1 MTGMK
6 RLAAVIVP
14 LMLFAL
20 ACGDAAS
27 TQTPLPQEVAA
38 TVQPIAAETQTARP
52 LYTGGPDIEATIV
65 ARVQATVRALLNATP
80 IPSPTPTQ
88 AAPTPTPEPT
98 SFTTQIG
105 GSFNTAQPPT
115 ATPSTQTS
123 PSATPSTQTSPTTTP
138 SPTES
143 PGQAVGCNVAGEG
156 LKISA
161 WINGTLVASTLV
173 QSGRYLLLVEQSTGD
188 SFTGQTITFTVGN
201 STAEQVVTWKEGEG
215 TELDLTAQGSGQ
227 SRLVPTGFDL
237 VSLKGGPLAQPLPP
251 HAILGSVFVGSC

>member
-1 MTGMK
+1 MK

-65 ARVQATVRALLNATP
+65 ARVQATVQALLNATP

-115 ATPSTQTS
+115 VTPR
-123 PSATPSTQTSPTTTP
+123 PQTSPTATPSMQTSPTATP

>member
-27 TQTPLPQEVAA
+27 TQTPLLQEVAA
-38 TVQPIAAETQTARP
+38 TVQVIAFETQTASP
-52 LYTGGPDIEATIV
+52 PYTGGPDIEATIV

-115 ATPSTQTS
+115 VTPR
-123 PSATPSTQTSPTTTP
+123 PQTSPTVTP
-138 SPTES
+138 RPQTSPIATLGPTES
-143 PGQAVGCNVAGEG
+143 PGQTVGCNVAGEG
-156 LKISA
+156 LKVSA

-201 STAEQVVTWKEGEG
+201 SNADQVVTWKEGEV
-215 TELDLTAQGSGQ
+215 TELDLTAPGSGQ
-227 SRLVPTGFDL
+227 SRLVPAGFDL
-237 VSLKGGPLAQPLPP
+237 VSSKGGPLAQPLPP
-251 HAILGSVFVGSC
+251 HAILGSVFDGNC

>member
-27 TQTPLPQEVAA
+27 TQTPLLQEVAA
-38 TVQPIAAETQTARP
+38 TVQAIAAETQTP
-52 LYTGGPDIEATIV
+52 SPPYTGGPDIEATIV

-115 ATPSTQTS
+115 VTPR
-123 PSATPSTQTSPTTTP
+123 PQTSPTVTP
-138 SPTES
+138 RPQTSPIATLGPTES
-143 PGQAVGCNVAGEG
+143 PGQTVGCNVAGEG
-156 LKISA
+156 LKVSA

-201 STAEQVVTWKEGEG
+201 STADQVVTWKEGEV
-215 TELDLTAQGSGQ
+215 TELDLTAPGSGQ
-227 SRLVPTGFDL
+227 SRLVPAGFDL
-237 VSLKGGPLAQPLPP
+237 VSSKGGPLAQPLPP
-251 HAILGSVFVGSC
+251 HAILGSVFDGNC

>member
-27 TQTPLPQEVAA
+27 TQTPLPQEVAT
-38 TVQPIAAETQTARP
+38 TVQAIAAETQTASP
-52 LYTGGPDIEATIV
+52 PYTGGPDIEATIV

-115 ATPSTQTS
+115 VTPR
-123 PSATPSTQTSPTTTP
+123 PQTSPTATP

>member
-1 MTGMK
+1 MTGIK
-6 RLAAVIVP
+6 RLAVVIVP

-38 TVQPIAAETQTARP
+38 TVQAIAAETQTASP
-52 LYTGGPDIEATIV
+52 PYAGGPDIEATIV

-88 AAPTPTPEPT
+88 AAHTPTPEPT

-115 ATPSTQTS
+115 VTPR
-123 PSATPSTQTSPTTTP
+123 PQTSPTATP

-143 PGQAVGCNVAGEG
+143 PGQAVGCNVVGEG
-156 LKISA
+156 LKVSA

-201 STAEQVVTWKEGEG
+201 STADQMVTWKEGEG
-215 TELDLTAQGSGQ
+215 TELDLTAPGSGH
-227 SRLVPTGFDL
+227 SRLVPTGFGL
-237 VSLKGGPLAQPLPP
+237 VSSKGGPLAQPLPP
-251 HAILGSVFVGSC
+251 HAILGSVFVGNC

>member
-1 MTGMK
+1 MK
-6 RLAAVIVP
+6 RLAVVIVP
-14 LMLFAL
+14 LILFAL

-38 TVQPIAAETQTARP
+38 TVQAIAAETQTASP
-52 LYTGGPDIEATIV
+52 PYTGGPDIEATIV

-115 ATPSTQTS
+115 VTPRPQTS
-123 PSATPSTQTSPTTTP
+123 PAATP

-143 PGQAVGCNVAGEG
+143 PGQTVGCNVAGEG
-156 LKISA
+156 LKVSA
-161 WINGTLVASTLV
+161 WINGTVVASTLV

-188 SFTGQTITFTVGN
+188 SFTGQTITFTVEN
-201 STAEQVVTWKEGEG
+201 STADQVATWKEGGG

-227 SRLVPTGFDL
+227 SRLVPIGFDL
-237 VSLKGGPLAQPLPP
+237 VSSKGGPLAQPLPP
-251 HAILGSVFVGSC
+251 HAILGSVFVGNC

>member
-80 IPSPTPTQ
+80 IPSPTPAQ

-115 ATPSTQTS
+115 VTPR
-123 PSATPSTQTSPTTTP
+123 PQTSPTATP

-156 LKISA
+156 LKVSA

-201 STAEQVVTWKEGEG
+201 STADQMVTWKEGEG
-215 TELDLTAQGSGQ
+215 TELDLTAPGSGH
-227 SRLVPTGFDL
+227 SRLVPTGFGL
-237 VSLKGGPLAQPLPP
+237 VSSKGGPLAQPLPP
-251 HAILGSVFVGSC
+251 HAILGSVFVGNC

>member
-1 MTGMK
+1 MK
-6 RLAAVIVP
+6 QLAVVIVP

-20 ACGDAAS
+20 ACGNAAS
-27 TQTPLPQEVAA
+27 TQTPLPQKEAA
-38 TVQPIAAETQTARP
+38 TVPAIATETQQTASP
-52 LYTGGPDIEATIV
+52 PYTGGPDIEATIV

-98 SFTTQIG
+98 SFTTQTG

-115 ATPSTQTS
+115 VTPKPQTPPTATPG
-123 PSATPSTQTSPTTTP
+123 
-138 SPTES
+138 PTES
-143 PGQAVGCNVAGEG
+143 SGQTVGCSIAGEG

-161 WINGTLVASTLV
+161 WINGTRVASTLV
-173 QSGRYLLLVEQSTGD
+173 KSGRYLLLVEQSTGD

-201 STAEQVVTWKEGEG
+201 STAEQVATWKWGG
-215 TELDLTAQGSGQ
+215 TEMLDLTAQGSGQ

-237 VSLKGGPLAQPLPP
+237 VSSKGGPLAQPLPP
-251 HAILGSVFVGSC
+251 HAIQGSVFIGNC

>member
-1 MTGMK
+1 MK
-6 RLAAVIVP
+6 RLAVVIVP
-14 LMLFAL
+14 LILFAL

-38 TVQPIAAETQTARP
+38 TVQPIAAKTQTARP

-115 ATPSTQTS
+115 VTPRPQTS
-123 PSATPSTQTSPTTTP
+123 PAATP

>member
-1 MTGMK
+1 MK

-38 TVQPIAAETQTARP
+38 TVQAIAAETQTASP
-52 LYTGGPDIEATIV
+52 PYTGGPDIEATIV
-65 ARVQATVRALLNATP
+65 ARVQATVQALLNATP

-115 ATPSTQTS
+115 VTPR
-123 PSATPSTQTSPTTTP
+123 PQTSPTATPSMQTSPTATP

>member
-1 MTGMK
+1 MK
-6 RLAAVIVP
+6 RLAVVIVP

-38 TVQPIAAETQTARP
+38 TVQAIAVETQTARP
-52 LYTGGPDIEATIV
+52 PHTGGPDIEATIV

-88 AAPTPTPEPT
+88 AAHIPTPDPT
-98 SFTTQIG
+98 SFTTQTG

-115 ATPSTQTS
+115 VTPQPQTPPTATPG
-123 PSATPSTQTSPTTTP
+123 
-138 SPTES
+138 PTES
-143 PGQAVGCNVAGEG
+143 PGQSVGCNVAGEG

-173 QSGRYLLLVEQSTGD
+173 KSGRYLLLVEQSTGD
-188 SFTGQTITFTVGN
+188 SFAGQTITFTVGN
-201 STAEQVVTWKEGEG
+201 STADQTVTWKEGGG

-237 VSLKGGPLAQPLPP
+237 ESAKGGPLAQPLPP
-251 HAILGSVFVGSC
+251 HAILGSVFVGNC

>member
-27 TQTPLPQEVAA
+27 TQTPLLQEVEA
-38 TVQPIAAETQTARP
+38 TVQAIAFETQTASP
-52 LYTGGPDIEATIV
+52 PYTGGPNIEATIV

-115 ATPSTQTS
+115 VTPRPQASPIATLG
-123 PSATPSTQTSPTTTP
+123 
-138 SPTES
+138 PTES
-143 PGQAVGCNVAGEG
+143 PGQTVGCNVAGEG
-156 LKISA
+156 LKVSA
-161 WINGTLVASTLV
+161 WINGTLVVSTLV

-201 STAEQVVTWKEGEG
+201 STADQVVTWKEGEV
-215 TELDLTAQGSGQ
+215 TELDLTAPGSGQ
-227 SRLVPTGFDL
+227 SRLVPAGFDL
-237 VSLKGGPLAQPLPP
+237 VSSKGGPLAQPLPP
-251 HAILGSVFVGSC
+251 HAILGSVFDGNC

>member
-27 TQTPLPQEVAA
+27 TQTPLLQEVAA
-38 TVQPIAAETQTARP
+38 TVQVIAFETQTASP
-52 LYTGGPDIEATIV
+52 PYTGGPDIEATIV

-115 ATPSTQTS
+115 VTPR
-123 PSATPSTQTSPTTTP
+123 PQTSPTVTP
-138 SPTES
+138 RPQTSPIATLGPTES
-143 PGQAVGCNVAGEG
+143 PGQTVGCNVAGEG
-156 LKISA
+156 LKVSA

-201 STAEQVVTWKEGEG
+201 STADQVVTWKEGEVN
-215 TELDLTAQGSGQ
+215 ELDLTAPGSGQ
-227 SRLVPTGFDL
+227 SRLVPAGFDL
-237 VSLKGGPLAQPLPP
+237 VSSKGGPLAQPLPP
-251 HAILGSVFVGSC
+251 HAILGSVFDGNC

>member
-14 LMLFAL
+14 LMLFAS

-38 TVQPIAAETQTARP
+38 TVQAIATETQTASP
-52 LYTGGPDIEATIV
+52 PNTGGPDIEATIV

-115 ATPSTQTS
+115 VTPR
-123 PSATPSTQTSPTTTP
+123 PQTSPTATPRPQTLPTASP

-143 PGQAVGCNVAGEG
+143 LGQAVGCNVAGEG

-201 STAEQVVTWKEGEG
+201 STADQVVTWKEGEV
-215 TELDLTAQGSGQ
+215 TELDLTAPGSGQ
-227 SRLVPTGFDL
+227 GRLVPAGFDL
-237 VSLKGGPLAQPLPP
+237 VSSKGNPLAQPLPP
-251 HAILGSVFVGSC
+251 HAILGSVFDGNC

>member
-1 MTGMK
+1 MK
-6 RLAAVIVP
+6 RLAVVIVP
-14 LMLFAL
+14 LIMFAL

-27 TQTPLPQEVAA
+27 TQTPLPQKVAA
-38 TVQPIAAETQTARP
+38 TVQAIAAETQRTDRP
-52 LYTGGPDIEATIV
+52 PYTGDPDIEATIV

-88 AAPTPTPEPT
+88 AAPIPTPDPT
-98 SFTTQIG
+98 SFTTQTG

-115 ATPSTQTS
+115 VIPKPQTP
-123 PSATPSTQTSPTTTP
+123 PTATP

-143 PGQAVGCNVAGEG
+143 PVQTVGCNVAEEG

-173 QSGRYLLLVEQSTGD
+173 KSGRYLLLVEQSTGD
-188 SFTGQTITFTVGN
+188 SFDGQTITFTVGN
-201 STAEQVVTWKEGEG
+201 STAEQVATWKWGG
-215 TELDLTAQGSGQ
+215 TEMLDLTAQGSGQ

-237 VSLKGGPLAQPLPP
+237 VSSKGGLLAQPLPP
-251 HAILGSVFVGSC
+251 HAIQGSVFIGNC

>member
-1 MTGMK
+1 MK
-6 RLAAVIVP
+6 RLAVVMVP

-27 TQTPLPQEVAA
+27 TQTPLPQKVAA
-38 TVQPIAAETQTARP
+38 TVPAIATETQQTSSP
-52 LYTGGPDIEATIV
+52 PYTGGPDIEATIV

-88 AAPTPTPEPT
+88 AAPIPTPDPT
-98 SFTTQIG
+98 SFTTQTG

-115 ATPSTQTS
+115 VTPQPQTPPTATPG
-123 PSATPSTQTSPTTTP
+123 
-138 SPTES
+138 PTES
-143 PGQAVGCNVAGEG
+143 PGQSVGCNVAEEG

-173 QSGRYLLLVEQSTGD
+173 KSGRYLLLVEQSTGD
-188 SFTGQTITFTVGN
+188 SFAGQTITFTVGN
-201 STAEQVVTWKEGEG
+201 STAEQVATWKWGG
-215 TELDLTAQGSGQ
+215 TEMLDLTAQGSGQ

-237 VSLKGGPLAQPLPP
+237 VSSKGGPLAQPLPP
-251 HAILGSVFVGSC
+251 HAIQGSVFIGNC

>member
-6 RLAAVIVP
+6 GLAAVIVP

-38 TVQPIAAETQTARP
+38 TVQPIAAKTQTARP

-115 ATPSTQTS
+115 VTPR
-123 PSATPSTQTSPTTTP
+123 PQTSPTATPRPQTLPTASP

-143 PGQAVGCNVAGEG
+143 LGQAVGCNVAGEG